1 MTNSPTL
8 ADVSRLAGVST
19 ATASMALR
27 RDPRISETTQKR
39 VFQAAAELQYKPDP
53 MLAALVARRTGK
65 RGRQT
70 FANLAVLVD
79 NRWLMNGK
87 VQSWMESF
95 FEGMKR
101 MGNQLGYHVETLFY
115 PRDLTLGP
123 QADRVLHARGIRGV
137 ALFPIPGDN
146 DTVILDWDR
155 YALVVIGHPALPKIP
170 HRVGSDPFAA
180 MSLVCSK
187 LRKRGYRK
195 VGLAHSFSQESELR
209 YEFLGA
215 LCKEKHIPE
224 NPLKIVPPHL
234 PTTLNQKP
242 FLEWYERYH
251 PECIITVDERLYH
264 WLSEAGFSIPSEVSF
279 AFLNTRSIQI
289 PHASGTALHND
300 ATGENAVEL
309 LHNQLLRG
317 ETGFPNTPKEMLV
330 YPEWVEGQT
339 LRPVSS

>member
-1 MTNSPTL
+1 MTQEKSATL
-8 ADVSRLAGVST
+8 KDVGLLAGVT
-19 ATASMALR
+19 AATASMALR
-27 RDPRISETTQKR
+27 RDPRISQATQKR
-39 VFQAAAELQYKPDP
+39 VLQAAAELQYTPDP

-65 RGRQT
+65 RGRHT

-79 NRWLMNGK
+79 SRWLDHGK

-101 MGNQLGYHVETLFY
+101 MGNQLGYQVETFFY
-115 PRDLTLGP
+115 PRDLTLGA

-146 DTVILDWDR
+146 EGLLLDWER
-155 YALVVIGHPALPKIP
+155 YALVVIGHPVLPKTP

-187 LRKRGYRK
+187 LKKRGYRK
-195 VGLAHSFSQESELR
+195 VGLAHSYSQESELR

-215 LCKEKHIPE
+215 LSKEKYLPG
-224 NPLKIVPPHL
+224 NPLKPVPPHL
-234 PTTLNQKP
+234 PTNLTRKA
-242 FLEWYERYH
+242 FLDWYQHYQ
-251 PECIITVDERLYH
+251 PECIITVDERLFQ
-264 WLSEAGFSIPSEVSF
+264 WLTEAGIRVPEEVGF
-279 AFLNTRSIQI
+279 AFLNTRSVKL

-300 ATGENAVEL
+300 ATGENTVEL

-317 ETGFPNTPKEMLV
+317 ETGFPSTPKEMLV
-330 YPEWVEGQT
+330 YPEWVEGET
-339 LRPVSS
+339 LRAP

>member
-1 MTNSPTL
+1 MNPGKPVTL
-8 ADVSRLAGVST
+8 KDVGLLAGVT
-19 ATASMALR
+19 AATSSMALR
-27 RDPRISETTQKR
+27 RDPRISEATQKR

-65 RGRQT
+65 RGRHT

-79 NRWLMNGK
+79 NRWLLHGK
-87 VQSWMESF
+87 VPLWMESF

-101 MGNQLGYHVETLFY
+101 MGDQLGYRVETFFY
-115 PRDLTLGP
+115 PRDLALGA

-137 ALFPIPGDN
+137 AVFPIPGDN
-146 DTVILDWDR
+146 EGLLLDWER
-155 YALVVIGHPALPKIP
+155 YALVVIGHPVLPHIP

-187 LRKRGYRK
+187 LRKRGYRRI
-195 VGLAHSFSQESELR
+195 GLAHSFSQESELR

-215 LCKEKHIPE
+215 ISKEKFIPG

-234 PTTLNQKP
+234 PSKLTRKA
-242 FLEWYERYH
+242 FLDWYQHYR
-251 PECIITVDERLYH
+251 PECIVTVDEQLFE
-264 WLSEAGFSIPSEVSF
+264 WLTDEGVRVPEEVGF
-279 AFLNTRSIQI
+279 AFLNTRSVKI

-317 ETGFPNTPKEMLV
+317 ETGFPATPKEMLV
-330 YPEWVEGQT
+330 YPEWIDGGT
-339 LRPVSS
+339 LRTP